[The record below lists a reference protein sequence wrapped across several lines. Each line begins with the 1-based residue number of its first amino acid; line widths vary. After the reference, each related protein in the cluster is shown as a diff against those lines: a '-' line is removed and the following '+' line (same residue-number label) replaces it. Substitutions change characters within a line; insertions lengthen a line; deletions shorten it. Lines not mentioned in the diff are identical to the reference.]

1 MDKCFYKGVFFD
13 DVGML
18 GNGSIK
24 NLLHLYL
31 FVALFKIESD
41 D

>member
-1 MDKCFYKGVFFD
+1 
-13 DVGML
+13 ML

-41 D
+41 DWTVRY